1 MSQKGRLAA
10 FDHITA
16 GTRSVLAAVPDDQ
29 MGWRPHDKSWTLG
42 ELASHLANLPNWT
55 IPTLVQSEL
64 ELSPDAGGPPPRD
77 AFATRDEMLEA
88 FENSAAAARI
98 AIENTSDEALAGPWT
113 LLLDGDPRFTMPK
126 AAVLRTFVFDHMI
139 HHRAQLGVYLRLL
152 DVPVPQT
159 FGPTADFPDM

>member
-10 FDHITA
+10 FEHVTT
-16 GTRSVLAAVPDDQ
+16 GTRKVLAAVPEDS

-55 IPTLVQSEL
+55 IPTLMSSEL
-64 ELSPDAGGPPPRD
+64 ELSPAAGGPPPRD
-77 AFATRDEMLEA
+77 AFVTKDEMLQA
-88 FENSAAAARI
+88 FNDSTAAART
-98 AIENTSDEALAGPWT
+98 AIEHTSDEELAGPWT
-113 LLLDGDPRFTMPK
+113 LLMDGEPRFTMPK

-152 DVPVPQT
+152 EVPVPQT

>member
-10 FDHITA
+10 FDHVTA
-16 GTRSVLAAVPDDQ
+16 GTRTVLGAVPEDS

-55 IPTLVQSEL
+55 IPTLMSSEL
-64 ELSPDAGGPPPRD
+64 ELSPAAGGPPPRD
-77 AFATRDEMLEA
+77 AFATKDEMLQA
-88 FENSAAAARI
+88 FNDSTAAART
-98 AIENTSDEALAGPWT
+98 AIENTSDEELAGPWT
-113 LLLDGDPRFTMPK
+113 LLMDGEPRFTMPK

-152 DVPVPQT
+152 EVPVPQT
-159 FGPTADFPDM
+159 FGPTADFPNM